1 MIKPFCEK
9 YGILLKM
16 QFFVNVSRK
25 IFCGQ
30 GGRQGRKE
38 EEKAGRKVEVE
49 IEGLIGGDAICQ
61 VMVSNVDSVGPV
73 VLWSMAVL

>member
-1 MIKPFCEK
+1 
-9 YGILLKM
+9 M

-38 EEKAGRKVEVE
+38 ARKKGGKEERKKGRKEERKGGREEGWVTIQKVEVHLC
-49 IEGLIGGDAICQ
+49 IRNPSPKQPDLSPAG
-61 VMVSNVDSVGPV
+61 
-73 VLWSMAVL
+73 